1 MAQILK
7 VMLWKTYIL
16 RKRRWFITLLEFA
29 VPILMFGLLIY
40 FNGLYGSDNT
50 TTILNNQN
58 IMEYDKIASYG
69 YLTSYKIAYSPSNNV
84 TDTIMSEVFA
94 TLTAN
99 NVTGMLGGFLQS
111 SLYIKYSYL
120 FLLLLCITI
129 YIV

>member
-40 FNGLYGSDNT
+40 FNGLYGSDDT

-99 NVTGMLGGFLQS
+99 NVTGMLAGFLQS
-111 SLYIKYSYL
+111 SLYIKYSYF
-120 FLLLLCITI
+120 FLQLLCKTI